1 MPDLTTQQ
9 LNDSRIIFPVG
20 SIAIIDGTHHSGGAE
35 VVIVDHV
42 ISIIDGDLE
51 PRIKVVG
58 IDTEAT
64 RARGFVG
71 KEWTVGLDEI
81 AYKLVG
87 TIRVGGTAGWPRRR
101 RDA

>member
-1 MPDLTTQQ
+1 MPDLTTQRQ
-9 LNDSRIIFPVG
+9 HSDFPVG
-20 SIAIIDGTHHSGGAE
+20 SLAIIDGGAE
-35 VVIVDHV
+35 AVIVDHV
-42 ISIIDGDLE
+42 ISMIDGDLE

-58 IDTEAT
+58 IDTAAT

-71 KEWTVGLDEI
+71 TEWTVGLDEI

-87 TIRVGGTAGWPRRR
+87 TIRVGLPARVR